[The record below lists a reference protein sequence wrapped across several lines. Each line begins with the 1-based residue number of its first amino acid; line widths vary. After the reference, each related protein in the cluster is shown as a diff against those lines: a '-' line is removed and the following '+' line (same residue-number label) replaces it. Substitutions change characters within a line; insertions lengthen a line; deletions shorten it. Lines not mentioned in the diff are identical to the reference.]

1 MASLADITGIYLFKL
16 FGADGLADNTF
27 WVTVLGV
34 LFIVA
39 MTWICYIGIEVSA
52 RTQYFL
58 LAMEVIAL
66 FTFAAV
72 ALLRVYFGHPA
83 GAIHPSL
90 SWLNPFAIHDI
101 HAFTAGILLAI
112 FIYWGWDTAVTVNEE
127 ADDTT
132 ETPGR
137 AALLSTLALVGI
149 YVVVSVAAQAFHG
162 TKALEDQDDV
172 LAVLA
177 KDVLGPLSKVLI
189 IAVLTSSAASTQ
201 TTILPTART
210 TLSMAAKGAFPK
222 YFARIHPRY
231 LTPTTSTIWMGA
243 ISILW
248 YVGLTIGS
256 QNVLA
261 DSLDALG
268 LMIAFYYGLTGFVCV
283 IFYRHQ
289 LFRSA
294 KNFLLMGLIPL
305 VGGVFLLWAMVKSG
319 IDYAKPENSESGS
332 SWFGLGPP
340 LVIGAASMLL
350 GIVLMVIQQIRHP
363 AFFRRKLEVAP
374 EEGIEAPG
382 ALPGEVGLVTE

>member
-1 MASLADITGIYLFKL
+1 MAEADVGAVEEGCPGSKGLKGGALGLLSSTVIGVASTAPGYSLAATLGLVVALVGLQSPSLMWVAFLPMACIAAAYYYLNRADPDCGTTFSWATKAMGPHTGWIGGWAIVVADIVVMASLADITGIYLFKL

-248 YVGLTIGS
+248 YVGLT
-256 QNVLA
+256 
-261 DSLDALG
+261 
-268 LMIAFYYGLTGFVCV
+268 
-283 IFYRHQ
+283 
-289 LFRSA
+289 
-294 KNFLLMGLIPL
+294 
-305 VGGVFLLWAMVKSG
+305 
-319 IDYAKPENSESGS
+319 
-332 SWFGLGPP
+332 
-340 LVIGAASMLL
+340 
-350 GIVLMVIQQIRHP
+350 
-363 AFFRRKLEVAP
+363 
-374 EEGIEAPG
+374 
-382 ALPGEVGLVTE
+382 

>member
-1 MASLADITGIYLFKL
+1 
-16 FGADGLADNTF
+16 
-27 WVTVLGV
+27 
-34 LFIVA
+34 
-39 MTWICYIGIEVSA
+39 
-52 RTQYFL
+52 
-58 LAMEVIAL
+58 
-66 FTFAAV
+66 
-72 ALLRVYFGHPA
+72 
-83 GAIHPSL
+83 
-90 SWLNPFAIHDI
+90 
-101 HAFTAGILLAI
+101 
-112 FIYWGWDTAVTVNEE
+112 
-127 ADDTT
+127 
-132 ETPGR
+132 
-137 AALLSTLALVGI
+137 
-149 YVVVSVAAQAFHG
+149 
-162 TKALEDQDDV
+162 
-172 LAVLA
+172 
-177 KDVLGPLSKVLI
+177 
-189 IAVLTSSAASTQ
+189 
-201 TTILPTART
+201 
-210 TLSMAAKGAFPK
+210 
-222 YFARIHPRY
+222 
-231 LTPTTSTIWMGA
+231 MGA

-374 EEGIEAPG
+374 EEGIEAPD
-382 ALPGEVGLVTE
+382 ALPGEVGLATE